1 MNRIRKF
8 LANRGQNTWL
18 ITGGV
23 ALVLLLVVGG
33 VFLRRQNQRQQVR
46 SRYETVRVERG
57 DLVSIIG
64 ATGTVR
70 ARQEAVLVWKTS
82 GKVESVHAG
91 LGTNVSAGDILAVLE
106 QKSLPQNIISSQA
119 ELVNAKQALEDAR
132 DSGLQYARALQAAEK
147 AEQALEDARNPVLIQ
162 AQAEK
167 DVADARKA
175 LDDAQRQLYYAENP
189 ADQNT
194 INKAEA
200 ELILAEDRL
209 EDAREA
215 FDKVKHKSKDNTERA
230 LAQKELSEA
239 QRAYNQAVW
248 NLQAL
253 KGTSNEID
261 QAVARANVA
270 MAEAQLQKAEEE
282 WERVKDGLS
291 PGTIA
296 LREAEYADAQREL
309 QDVQEG
315 GGTDPDAIA
324 VAEARVAA
332 AQSALELARITAP
345 FDGRIT
351 QVEVLEQDIVSQG
364 EVAFRIDDMSRM
376 FAEIQVS
383 EVDINKVEVGQEV
396 TLTFDAILAEE
407 YHGTVTAVAQAG
419 NSVQGV
425 VNFKV
430 TVAMSDADR
439 NVLPGMTTAANIV
452 VSELENVLLV
462 PNRAVRV
469 REGRRVVYVLRGNQA
484 QAVDIELGASSET
497 ESEVLSGDLRAG
509 DEIILN
515 PPADFES
522 QGGPPPFVGDD

>member
-1 MNRIRKF
+1 MGGGILLI
-8 LANRGQNTWL
+8 LA
-18 ITGGV
+18 
-23 ALVLLLVVGG
+23 VVG
-33 VFLRRQNQRQQVR
+33 FFLLRRRNQRQQIR
-46 SRYETVRVERG
+46 DRYETVRVERG
-57 DLVSIIG
+57 NLVSIIG

-70 ARQEAVLVWKTS
+70 ARQDALLVWKTS
-82 GKVESVHAG
+82 GTVERVNAA
-91 LGTNVSAGDILAVLE
+91 LGQAVSEGEVLAVLQ

-132 DSGLQYARALQAAEK
+132 DSGLQYARALQAVEEAER
-147 AEQALEDARNPVLIQ
+147 ALEDAQDPFLVQ
-162 AQAEK
+162 AKAEK

-175 LDDAQRQLYYAENP
+175 LDDAERQRYYAENP

-200 ELILAEDRL
+200 ELILAENAL

-215 FDKVKHKSKDNTERA
+215 FDQVKNKPKENTQRA
-230 LAQKELSEA
+230 LAQKELSDA

-253 KGTSNEID
+253 KGTSNDID

-270 MAEAQLQKAEEE
+270 MAEAQLREAEEE

-296 LREAEYADAQREL
+296 LREAQYADAQREL
-309 QDVQEG
+309 QGLQQA

-332 AQSALELARITAP
+332 AQSALEMAEITAP
-345 FDGRIT
+345 FDGKIT
-351 QVEVLEQDIVSQG
+351 QVDVLEGDVVTQG
-364 EVAFRIDDMSRM
+364 NVAFRMDDMSRM
-376 FAEIQVS
+376 YADIQVS

-407 YHGTVTAVAQAG
+407 YQGTVVEVAQAG
-419 NSVQGV
+419 DMVQGV
-425 VNFKV
+425 VSFKV
-430 TVAMSDADR
+430 TVALKDADED
-439 NVLPGMTTAANIV
+439 VLPGMTTAANIV

-469 REGRRVVYVLRGNQA
+469 KEGKRVVYVVRGDQP
-484 QAVDIELGASSET
+484 QAVEVELGASSET
-497 ESEVLSGDLRAG
+497 ESEVISGDIHRG
-509 DEIILN
+509 DEILLN
-515 PPADFES
+515 PPLEFES
-522 QGGPPPFVGDD
+522 QGGPPPFVGDN